1 MCGGAGTRLWPA
13 SRDWRPKTFVAFN
26 GRYSL
31 FQETALRVAALA
43 RDNLIIVAGAAHAGI
58 ITKQLGELDLSAALL
73 LEPMGRDSAPAMAAA
88 CAWIA
93 ERDPDGVAV
102 IVAADHQIDDASAF
116 CSTASVAAGAARDG
130 HIVTMGIVP
139 TSPSTAYGYISPGGP
154 IGGVREVKAFVEK
167 PTLAKAKSYLAKG
180 YLWNSGNFVVSAKTL
195 LTALDKHEPD
205 ISNAARQ
212 AVAEAQV
219 LGGDHHL
226 SDVFCSAPK
235 ISIDYALMEKTDR
248 AAVLPVAFAW
258 SDLGAWDA
266 IWQLRTKDKDGN
278 AADGEACFVDSTNSF
293 VRAPTGT
300 QVNLVGVQNIAVVVD
315 EGQVLV
321 CEMGASQKVKKVVER
336 LKAEGRDRLKPPA
349 PFNDLEGAAQ
359 WFERWLRT
367 SALPLWWSI
376 GADHVRG
383 GFHEVLTPDGE
394 PLDHPRR
401 MRVQARQTYV
411 YGRANRMGWH
421 GPWRAAAWHGLDYLR
436 AKYRRSDGLYRTLV
450 CPDGAPLDDTA
461 MVYDQAFALLAMAE
475 LHHTNRDADDLHGEA
490 LDLLKALQTRRH
502 HQGGFCESPPHPF
515 QANAHMHLFE
525 AAQAWMAAGGAQKW
539 EELAAEIVDLALTR
553 FIDTETGVIWEFFDA
568 NWSPEAAQD
577 HHRFEPGHQFEW
589 ATLLEAWGQRQDHAP
604 ARKAAIQLFS
614 AGLRGVDMTR
624 GVAVDALSDVTTARE
639 ADARLWPQTE
649 YLKAA
654 LTFKA
659 HIGEEPALAAAR
671 ALAAYLQTPAAGVW
685 RDKLRPDGA
694 FVDEPAPASSLYHI
708 TGAVAALSAYRAKD
722 EVAAKPN
729 SPRKQRR

>member
-13 SRDWRPKTFVAFN
+13 SRDWRPKTFVALN
-26 GRYSL
+26 SKHSL

-43 RDNLIIVAGAAHAGI
+43 RENLIIVAGAAHAGI
-58 ITKQLGELDLSAALL
+58 ITKQLSELDLTAALL
-73 LEPMGRDSAPAMAAA
+73 LEPMARDSAPAMAAA

-93 ERDPDGVAV
+93 ERDPSGVAV
-102 IVAADHQIDDASAF
+102 IVAADHKIDDASAF
-116 CSTASVAAGAARDG
+116 CTAANSAAEAARDG

-139 TSPSTAYGYISPGGP
+139 TSPSTAYGYIAPGKP
-154 IGGVREVKAFVEK
+154 IGGLREVKAFVEK
-167 PTLAKAKSYLAKG
+167 PTLARAKSYLAKG
-180 YLWNSGNFVVSAKTL
+180 YLWNSGNFIVSVTTML
-195 LTALDKHEPD
+195 GELDKHAAD
-205 ISNAARQ
+205 VSDAARQ

-226 SDVFCSAPK
+226 SDVFCAAPK

-266 IWQLRTKDKDGN
+266 IWQVRAKDNDGN
-278 AADGEACFVDSTNSF
+278 VADGEACFVDTTNSF
-293 VRAPTGT
+293 VRAPAGT
-300 QVNLVGVQNIAVVVD
+300 QVNLVGAHNIAVVVD

-321 CEMGASQKVKKVVER
+321 CEMGASQKVKDAVER
-336 LKAEGRDRLKPPA
+336 LKAEGRDRLKPAA
-349 PFNDLEGAAQ
+349 PFSDLEGAAQ

-383 GFHEVLTPDGE
+383 GFHEALTPDGE
-394 PLDHPRR
+394 PFDHPRR

-411 YGRANRMGWH
+411 YARASRMGWH

-450 CPDGAPLDDTA
+450 SPDGAVLDDTA

-475 LHHTNRDADDLHGEA
+475 LHHNDRKADDVRGEA
-490 LDLLKALQTRRH
+490 LDLLQALQQRRH
-502 HQGGFCESPPHPF
+502 KNGGFRESPPHPF

-525 AAQAWMAAGGAQKW
+525 AAQAWMAADGSAQW
-539 EELAAEIVDLALTR
+539 EELAAEIVDLALTH
-553 FIDTETGVIWEFFDA
+553 FIDAETGVIGEFFDA
-568 NWSPEAAQD
+568 DWSPEAAQD

-589 ATLLEAWGQRQDHAP
+589 ASLLDAWGLRQNHSA
-604 ARKAAIQLFS
+604 ARKAAIRLFS
-614 AGLRGVDMTR
+614 AGLRGVDMIR

-639 ADARLWPQTE
+639 ADARLWPQSE

-654 LTFKA
+654 LAFKA

-685 RDKLRPDGA
+685 RDRLRPDGA

-708 TGAVAALSAYRAKD
+708 TGAVATLSAYRAS
-722 EVAAKPN
+722 EAASKHN
-729 SPRKQRR
+729 GPRNQRR